1 LLEAVHG
8 SSFFERDSAGAAEPF
23 LTDFVATAVLALPDV
38 ICIAV
43 QTRDSVTGVARGAE
57 IP

>member
-8 SSFFERDSAGAAEPF
+8 SSFSEWGAGAAEPF

-43 QTRDSVTGVARGAE
+43 QTRDSITGGARGAE